1 MSKSQAQAF
10 AFTEL
15 DEVLGVLD
23 AGVDKVIATAQ
34 ENVAKSSKLV
44 AEVRRK
50 TGDVRALKNS
60 ISSAYQ
66 ESVVSPAANSTASQ
80 PSPEPRAKRGEDST
94 EGGR

>member
-23 AGVDKVIATAQ
+23 AGVDKVIAAAQ

-50 TGDVRALKNS
+50 TGDVRALKRS
-60 ISSAYQ
+60 ISTACQ
-66 ESVVSPAANSTASQ
+66 EKMVPPAANTATAGE
-80 PSPEPRAKRGEDST
+80 SPEAGAP
-94 EGGR
+94 GRESSPNG